1 MKCMDSIDCVY
12 RLICTKFIK
21 IARFQYEGANSIN
34 FTNLLESIVFKI
46 LFENKRG
53 IDMNK

>member
-34 FTNLLESIVFKI
+34 FTNLLESIVFQI